1 MVMEA
6 LAKPMVLIKDVP
18 RGTAAPDIGSMRT
31 ALMIRLAKGE
41 ISEATFNRAM
51 TMCEP
56 SPLERLR

>member
-18 RGTAAPDIGSMRT
+18 RGTAAPDMDSMRT
-31 ALMIRLAKGE
+31 VLMIRLAKGG
-41 ISEATFNRAM
+41 ISEQTFNRAM

-56 SPLERLR
+56 NPLEQLR